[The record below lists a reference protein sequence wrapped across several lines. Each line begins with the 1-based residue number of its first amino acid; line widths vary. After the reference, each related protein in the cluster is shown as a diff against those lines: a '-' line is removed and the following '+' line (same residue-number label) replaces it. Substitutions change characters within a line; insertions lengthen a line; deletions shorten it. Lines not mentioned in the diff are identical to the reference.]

1 MGRAERRRM
10 ERQNRIEDNKGKV
23 LMSQHDINEL
33 RRSIVEDVA
42 DFRTEALMTC
52 FALANRRL
60 YGHGTQRTLR
70 TLQYID
76 ELMGHINTGE
86 KTIDDY
92 KRELEDEINVRVVC
106 RN

>member
-1 MGRAERRRM
+1 MGRAEKRRL
-10 ERQNRIEDNKGKV
+10 ERKNRIEERKGKV
-23 LMSQHDINEL
+23 LMSHSEINEL
-33 RRSIVEDVA
+33 KRTIVEDVA

-60 YGHGTQRTLR
+60 YGHGTQRTLK

-76 ELMGHINTGE
+76 ELMGPITTGE

-92 KRELEDEINVRVVC
+92 KRELEDEVHVKVVC
-106 RN
+106 ND

>member
-1 MGRAERRRM
+1 MGRAEKRRM
-10 ERQNRIEDNKGKV
+10 ERKNRIEERKGKV
-23 LMSQHDINEL
+23 LMSHSDINEMK
-33 RRSIVEDVA
+33 RSIVEDVA

-70 TLQYID
+70 TLKYID
-76 ELMGHINTGE
+76 ELMGPIATGE

-92 KRELEDEINVRVVC
+92 KRELENEVSVKVVC
-106 RN
+106 ND